1 MRIGLIAVAS
11 LLPAVITAQTNLG
24 FGSGLTGWS
33 LPPAASSAGYS
44 AEGRSEGCRSAA
56 CAVLLAGSDPE
67 AGGMGNLQQAFDAK
81 PYRGKAIVL
90 QAWMRIEGSDPAARG
105 QLWLRVERA
114 NGKLGFFD
122 TMGDRPVRSRQWQ
135 LAEIEGEVAA
145 DAKTIT
151 LGILSRGKGR
161 VWIDSPALDS
171 ASLAAGPRAALE
183 SLYRSVD
190 AAYSAGDVDAIASFA
205 LPEARLILAGQSM
218 PLMDALTPIMDEI
231 RKGTRFHSEST
242 VTSVRV
248 SGTTATVYVN
258 NIATRTHDS
267 KSASVASTDRDT
279 WVRTASGWRLKESSL
294 VDTHPLEGAR

>member
-11 LLPAVITAQTNLG
+11 FLPAVIAAQTNLG

-33 LPPAASSAGYS
+33 VPPRASAAGFS

-56 CAVLLAGSDPE
+56 CVVLLAGEEPE
-67 AGGMGNLQQAFDAK
+67 AGSMGNLQQSFDAT

-90 QAWMRIEGSDPAARG
+90 RAWLRVEGSDPAVRG
-105 QLWLRVERA
+105 QLWLRVERPD
-114 NGKLGFFD
+114 GKLGFFD

-135 LAEIEGEVAA
+135 LVEIAGEVAA

-161 VWIDSPALDS
+161 VWIDSPALSS
-171 ASLAAGPRAALE
+171 APAAAGPRAAIE
-183 SLYRSVD
+183 ALYRSVD
-190 AAYSAGDVDAIASFA
+190 AAYTAGDVDAIASFA
-205 LPEARLILAGQSM
+205 LPEARLVLAGESM

-231 RKGTRFHSEST
+231 RKGTKFHSEST

-248 SGTTATVYVN
+248 SGTAATVYVN
-258 NIATRTHDS
+258 NVATRSHDS
-267 KSASVASTDRDT
+267 KSESVASTDRDT